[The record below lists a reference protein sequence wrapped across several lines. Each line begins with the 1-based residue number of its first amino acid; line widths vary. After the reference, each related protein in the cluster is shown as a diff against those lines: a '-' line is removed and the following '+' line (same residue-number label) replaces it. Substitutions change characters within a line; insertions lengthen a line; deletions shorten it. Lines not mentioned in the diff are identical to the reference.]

1 MEKIKSNLVEIKDLR
16 ITTQRKKKTV
26 RLLDKVDLN
35 VPRRECLGIV
45 GESGCGKSI
54 TANSLMGLLPY
65 PLKVASGTAVFDS
78 PTLSKVDLFSC
89 PKEKIRKIRGRE
101 ISMIFQEPMT
111 SLDPIFTIERQMKE
125 ALEFHFP
132 NMGEN
137 EKLDRCKEV
146 LRQVNIPRIEQTLKS
161 YPHQLSGGQ
170 LQRIMIA
177 IALINSPKLL
187 IADEPTTALD
197 VTIQAQILD
206 LINNLQQEKDASIIM
221 ITHDLGVIAETSDRV
236 AVFYSGHVV
245 EETSAEELFSNPAH
259 PYTKGLL
266 KSIYSLNEGGDTLFS
281 IPGSVPAGGELKK
294 HCRFYDRC
302 SRRLE
307 RCLEGLPALVE
318 IAPNHKCR
326 CFLHSEEQEA

>member
-1 MEKIKSNLVEIKDLR
+1 MENLIEIKGLR
-16 ITTQRKKKTV
+16 ISTLRKKETV

-35 VPRRECLGIV
+35 IAPGECLGIV

-65 PLKVASGTAVFDS
+65 PLSVTSGTALFNS
-78 PTLSKVDLFSC
+78 PKFSEVDLFSC
-89 PKEKIRKIRGRE
+89 PKEVMRQIRGSE

-111 SLDPIFTIERQMKE
+111 SLDPIFTVEDQMKE

-132 NMGEN
+132 NMS
-137 EKLDRCKEV
+137 EKEKIKRCKDV
-146 LRQVNIPRIEQTLKS
+146 LRQVNIPRIDQTLKS

-206 LINNLQQEKDASIIM
+206 LINTLQEEKGASVIM

-236 AVFYSGHVV
+236 AVFYSGHIV
-245 EETSAEELFSNPAH
+245 EEAPVAELFEKPAH
-259 PYTKGLL
+259 PYTQGLL
-266 KSIYSLNEGGDTLFS
+266 KSIYSLNLEGDTLFS
-281 IPGSVPAGGELKK
+281 IPGSVPLGGELKP

-302 SRRLE
+302 EKRQD
-307 RCLEGLPALVE
+307 RCLKGLPALVE
-318 IAPNHKCR
+318 IAPKHKCR
-326 CFLHSEEQEA
+326 CFLHSEEEEK

>member
-1 MEKIKSNLVEIKDLR
+1 MESCNNLVEIKDLR
-16 ITTQRKKKTV
+16 ITTRRKKETV

-35 VPRRECLGIV
+35 IVSGECLGIV
-45 GESGCGKSI
+45 GESGSGKSI

-65 PLKVASGTAVFDS
+65 PLKVASGSAMFNS
-78 PTLSKVDLFSC
+78 PMFSKVDLFSC
-89 PKEKIRKIRGRE
+89 PKDKIQKIRGRE

-111 SLDPIFTIERQMKE
+111 SLDPIFTIEDQTKE

-132 NMGEN
+132 NMQEK
-137 EKLDRCKEV
+137 EKLERCKEV
-146 LRQVNIPRIEQTLKS
+146 LKKVNIPRIEQTLKC

-206 LINNLQQEKDASIIM
+206 LINTLQEKHDASVIM

-236 AVFYSGHVV
+236 AVFYSGHIV
-245 EETSAEELFSNPAH
+245 EETTAEELFSKPAH

-266 KSIYSLNEGGDTLFS
+266 KSIYSLNEGGDTLYS
-281 IPGSVPAGGELKK
+281 IPGSVPAGGELKT

-302 SRRLE
+302 IKRQDS
-307 RCLEGLPALVE
+307 CLRGLPAFVE

-326 CFLHSEEQEA
+326 CFLHSEELEA